1 MGIPKIWPRI
11 VDQAKPSL
19 SYHRR
24 RDFSVSILILDTT
37 MGRPKPRQTS
47 IRALVKEIDGG
58 APFSTNNVILSLVCL
73 IYIDLID
80 IVNSYLPLN
89 IALSNRDEFSLQG

>member
-1 MGIPKIWPRI
+1 
-11 VDQAKPSL
+11 
-19 SYHRR
+19 
-24 RDFSVSILILDTT
+24 
-37 MGRPKPRQTS
+37 
-47 IRALVKEIDGG
+47 VKEIDGG

-89 IALSNRDEFSLQG
+89 IALSNRDEFSLRG